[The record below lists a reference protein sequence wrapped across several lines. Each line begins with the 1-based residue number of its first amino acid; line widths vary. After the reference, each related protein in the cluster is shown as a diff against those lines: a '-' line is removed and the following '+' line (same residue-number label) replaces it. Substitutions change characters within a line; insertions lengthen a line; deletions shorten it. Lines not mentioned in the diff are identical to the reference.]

1 MFGNVCGY
9 HTVFT
14 RWKPERDVRQIAC
27 HLCDFFQMF
36 QRLYVAAIVPA
47 EKARTFPT
55 SNRLRHCF
63 NPQRGRQRFKPT
75 LQSLLHVTKA
85 IITAQGVATRADAS
99 LNLCQLC
106 ASNATRRRNRIG
118 MARHFRRRGESA
130 HKVDCFF
137 CIHVRES
144 IPRKAQWCNIFF
156 EIRAEKVIH
165 KIQAQ
170 AHVGMVRATQQSSCQ
185 AKVGMELA
193 ARSLCKS
200 LIIKHLRGA
209 PPTPT

>member
-1 MFGNVCGY
+1 MSV
-9 HTVFT
+9 
-14 RWKPERDVRQIAC
+14 
-27 HLCDFFQMF
+27 L
-36 QRLYVAAIVPA
+36 
-47 EKARTFPT
+47 
-55 SNRLRHCF
+55 
-63 NPQRGRQRFKPT
+63 
-75 LQSLLHVTKA
+75 LLHFVLLHFVFH
-85 IITAQGVATRADAS
+85 VAKS
-99 LNLCQLC
+99 
-106 ASNATRRRNRIG
+106 IG
-118 MARHFRRRGESA
+118 
-130 HKVDCFF
+130 
-137 CIHVRES
+137 
-144 IPRKAQWCNIFF
+144 PRSKKCNVFF